1 MLFASPC
8 RARKRTLLLWAAPLT
23 VLGCGGGGTD
33 VVLPSLSVSTSTQG
47 VELDPDGYNLMIDGS
62 QNQPVGL
69 SASVVVERLSEG
81 DHVVELGGVAGNCTA
96 GENPRTVSVRAG
108 ATATAAFAV
117 TCSATS
123 GSVDVATVTTGGG
136 SDPDGFLVAVDGE
149 ERGSIG
155 TSATLNL
162 PGVTPGL
169 HSLGLSGLAGNC
181 QVAGQN
187 PREISVV
194 AGQTVQVPFNVTCVP
209 PGPGTGTLE
218 ITTSTTGSD
227 PDADGYALSLDGAAS
242 QPIGPNAMLTLSN
255 IPGGAHS
262 IDLLGIAA
270 NCRLSDPNPRRV
282 SVTAGGT
289 TSVAFAVTCAPRPP
303 ETGDVRVS
311 VSTSGSSQDTDGY
324 TVSVD
329 GGSGQSITANGSR
342 TIPNLAL
349 GQHSVQLGGIASNC
363 TVTGE
368 NPISVIVNAGQ
379 TVTVSFTVSCA
390 ATGPSVNLRIER
402 MYLTQ
407 STQRLAGDVP
417 LVQGRDGFVRVF
429 VTASGSNAARPD
441 VRVRVFQNGSLSR
454 TFTISTARS
463 STPTSL
469 QEETLG
475 NSWNLNVPGSL
486 LTPGTSIV
494 ADVDP
499 ENEIAETNEADNN
512 YPVSG
517 SPQELQ
523 VQAAPHATIRF
534 VPILQTSNGLQGRVG
549 NPDQLAELVRQM
561 YPLNGLT
568 TDVRS
573 VFSVPGPLQPSDENG
588 QWGQILSD
596 IDALRVLEAPDRTH
610 YGLVRLDYG
619 NGIVGNGFVGA
630 PAAIGTDD
638 PADARRILAHE
649 LGHTW
654 GQLHT
659 PCQSPPGIDPQFP
672 YRSGNIGVY
681 GYDGGART
689 LKAPSL
695 PDIMGYCENPWIS
708 DYIYERVM
716 RYRRSS
722 SSNARVSSLTQPSVL
737 VWGRIVNGVARIEPT
752 FQVVT
757 RPSLPKARGPYS
769 LEARASDGALL
780 FSLSFDATPTADNPD
795 GSRHFAFA
803 VPLEPERASR
813 IGSLRLAGPGVQV
826 AALRPQAGPSQQGVA
841 PGDVA
846 LRGDQG
852 SVTLTWDAAV
862 HPMIM
867 VRDPRTG
874 HVLSFARGG
883 RARVWTDKSELDL
896 VLSNGVRSQAM
907 RRAISR

>member
-1 MLFASPC
+1 MSSALPC
-8 RARKRTLLLWAAPLT
+8 RARIPMFLLWAAPLT

-33 VVLPSLSVSTSTQG
+33 VVLPSLSVSTSTHG

-62 QNQPVGL
+62 QNQPVGV
-69 SASVVVERLSEG
+69 SASVVVERLPEG
-81 DHVVELGGVAGNCTA
+81 EHVLELGGIAGNCTA
-96 GENPRTVSVRAG
+96 GGNPRTVSVRAG
-108 ATATAAFAV
+108 ATATATFAV
-117 TCSATS
+117 TCNATS

-136 SDPDGFLVAVDGE
+136 SDPDGFLLTLDGE
-149 ERGSIG
+149 ERGPIG
-155 TSATLNL
+155 TSATFNL
-162 PGVTPGL
+162 AGVTAGL

-181 QVAGQN
+181 QVAGEN
-187 PREISVV
+187 PREITVA

-209 PGPGTGTLE
+209 PGPGAGTLE
-218 ITTSTTGSD
+218 ITTSTSGSD
-227 PDADGYALSLDGAAS
+227 PDADGYSVSLDGAVS
-242 QPIGPNAMLTLSN
+242 QPIGSNARLSLSN
-255 IPGGAHS
+255 IPGGVHRV
-262 IDLLGIAA
+262 DLLGIAA

-282 SVTAGGT
+282 TVTAGAT
-289 TSVAFAVTCAPRPP
+289 ASVAFAVSCAPRSP

-329 GGSGQSITANGSR
+329 GGVGQSITANGSR
-342 TIPNLAL
+342 TIQDLTL
-349 GQHSVQLGGIASNC
+349 GQHSVQLGGIAPNC
-363 TVTGE
+363 TVASE
-368 NPISVIVNAGQ
+368 NPTSVTVTAGQ
-379 TVTVSFTVSCA
+379 TATVSFTVSCA
-390 ATGPSVNLRIER
+390 ASAPPVNLRIER

-407 STQRLAGDVP
+407 STQRPAGDVP

-463 STPTSL
+463 STPTSV

-486 LTPGTSIV
+486 LTSGTSIV

-499 ENEIAETNEADNN
+499 ENEVAETNESDNS
-512 YPVSG
+512 YPASG

-534 VPILQTSNGLQGRVG
+534 VPILQTSNGLQGSVG
-549 NPDQLAELVRQM
+549 NAGQLAELVRRM

-568 TDVRS
+568 TEVRN
-573 VFSVPGPLQPSDENG
+573 VFSVPGPLQPSDHNG
-588 QWGQILSD
+588 QWGQTLSD
-596 IDALRVLEAPDRTH
+596 IDALRVLEAPDRTY
-610 YGLVRLDYG
+610 YGLVRLNYG
-619 NGIVGNGFVGA
+619 SGIVGNGFVGA

-638 PADARRILAHE
+638 PRDARRILAHE

-672 YRSGNIGVY
+672 YRSGNIGVF
-681 GYDGGART
+681 GYDADGRT
-689 LKAPSL
+689 LKPPSL
-695 PDIMGYCENPWIS
+695 PDIMGYCENPWVS
-708 DYIYERVM
+708 DYIYEGVM

-722 SSNARVSSLTQPSVL
+722 PSNARMSSVTQPTVL
-737 VWGRIVNGVARIEPT
+737 VWGRIVNGVARLEPT

-757 RPSLPKARGPYS
+757 RPSLPRARGPYS

-780 FSLSFDATPTADNPD
+780 FSLSFDATPAADGPD

-826 AALRPQAGPSQQGVA
+826 AALGPQAAAAQQGVA
-841 PGDVA
+841 PDDVV

-852 SVTLTWDAAV
+852 GVTLTWDAAV
-862 HPMIM
+862 HPVIM

-883 RARVWTDKSELDL
+883 RAKVWTDRSELDL
-896 VLSNGVRSQAM
+896 VLSNGVRSQAI

>member
-1 MLFASPC
+1 MSSALPC
-8 RARKRTLLLWAAPLT
+8 RARRRTFLLWAAPLT

-33 VVLPSLSVSTSTQG
+33 VVLPALSVSTSTQG

-62 QNQPVGL
+62 PNQPVGV

-81 DHVVELGGVAGNCTA
+81 DHVVELEGIAGNCTA
-96 GENPRTVSVRAG
+96 GENPRTVSVQSG
-108 ATATAAFAV
+108 ATATASFAV

-136 SDPDGFLVAVDGE
+136 SDPDGFLLTLDGE
-149 ERGSIG
+149 ERGAIG
-155 TSATLNL
+155 ASATLNL

-181 QVAGQN
+181 QVAGEN
-187 PREISVV
+187 PREITVV
-194 AGQTVQVPFNVTCVP
+194 ASQTVQVPFNVTCVP
-209 PGPGTGTLE
+209 PGAGTGTLE
-218 ITTSTTGSD
+218 ITTSTSGSD
-227 PDADGYALSLDGAAS
+227 PDADGYTISLDGSAS
-242 QPIGPNAMLTLSN
+242 QPIGPNARLTLSN
-255 IPGGAHS
+255 VAGGAHRV
-262 IDLLGIAA
+262 DLLGIAP
-270 NCRLSDPNPRRV
+270 NCSLSDPNPRRV
-282 SVTAGGT
+282 TVTAGGT
-289 TSVAFAVTCAPRPP
+289 ASVAFAVSCAPRP
-303 ETGDVRVS
+303 ETGEVRVT
-311 VSTSGSSQDTDGY
+311 VSTSGGSQDTDGY

-342 TIPNLAL
+342 TIQNLAL
-349 GQHSVQLGGIASNC
+349 GQHSVQLGGIAANC
-363 TVTGE
+363 TVAGE
-368 NPISVIVNAGQ
+368 NPTSVTVTAGQ
-379 TVTVSFTVSCA
+379 TTAVGFTVSCV
-390 ATGPSVNLRIER
+390 ATSPSVNLRIER

-407 STQRLAGDVP
+407 STQRIAGDVP

-429 VTASGSNAARPD
+429 VTASGSNATRPD

-463 STPTSL
+463 STPTSV

-486 LTPGTSIV
+486 LASGTSIV

-499 ENEIAETNEADNN
+499 ENEVAETNEADNN
-512 YPVSG
+512 YPASG
-517 SPQELQ
+517 SPLELQ

-534 VPILQTSNGLQGRVG
+534 VPILQTSNGLQGSVG
-549 NPDQLAELVRQM
+549 NPGQLAELVRRM

-568 TDVRS
+568 TEVRN
-573 VFSVPGPLQPSDENG
+573 VFSVQGPLQPSDVNG
-588 QWGQILSD
+588 QWGQTLSD
-596 IDALRVLEAPDRTH
+596 IDALRLLEAPDRTY
-610 YGLVRLDYG
+610 YGLVRLNYN

-630 PAAIGTDD
+630 PAAIGTDN
-638 PADARRILAHE
+638 PGHARRILAHE

-654 GQLHT
+654 GELHT
-659 PCQSPPGIDPQFP
+659 PCGGPPGVDPQFP

-681 GYDGGART
+681 GYDPEGRS
-689 LKAPSL
+689 LKPPSL

-708 DYIYERVM
+708 DYTYERVM

-722 SSNARVSSLTQPSVL
+722 PSNAGVSTASQPSVL
-737 VWGRIVNGVARIEPT
+737 VWGRIVNGVARLEPT
-752 FQVVT
+752 FQVIA

-826 AALRPQAGPSQQGVA
+826 AALRPQAGPAQQGVA

-846 LRGDQG
+846 LRRDQG
-852 SVTLTWDAAV
+852 GVTLTWDAAA

-867 VRDPRTG
+867 VRDPSTG

-896 VLSNGVRSQAM
+896 VLSNGVRSQPM